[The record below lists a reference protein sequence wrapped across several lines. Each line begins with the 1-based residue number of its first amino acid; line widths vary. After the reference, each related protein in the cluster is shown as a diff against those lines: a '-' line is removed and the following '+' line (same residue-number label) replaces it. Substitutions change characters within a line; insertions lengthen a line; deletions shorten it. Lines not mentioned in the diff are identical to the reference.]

1 MNYRPEYHHE
11 WGSKTYYVQLRLDPL
26 GRESA
31 EEMLSALLGDG
42 VELVPLKRVILEKT
56 EGNPFFLE
64 ETVQVLLD
72 EC

>member
-1 MNYRPEYHHE
+1 VNYRPEYHHE
-11 WGSKTYYVQLRLDPL
+11 WGSKTYVVQLRLDPL